1 MTELAMIIEA
11 VAPTLGQNPV
21 TDQILIDADSKIV
34 SLFLP
39 A

>member
-1 MTELAMIIEA
+1 MAVLTVIIEA
-11 VAPTLGQNPV
+11 IAPALGKNPV
-21 TDQILIDADSKIV
+21 ADQILIDADSKIV

>member
-1 MTELAMIIEA
+1 MTELAVIIEA
-11 VAPTLGQNPV
+11 IAPALRKNPV
-21 TDQILIDADSKIV
+21 TNQILIDADSKIV